1 MPLDTIRWIVAAA
14 ADKSPFPTMPQRKQG
29 RDPHDDLL
37 DKFPNLVQLSRGP
50 RSRMPTACTQHA
62 VRINDLQKAE
72 EAKRRK
78 NVNKAGRIR
87 ADHTT
92 GEKGR
97 DSSHSLVSPGEPRLD
112 SLSVD
117 HLSQR
122 SAQAGTWV
130 SSQGAADMRTRFT
143 ELC

>member
-1 MPLDTIRWIVAAA
+1 
-14 ADKSPFPTMPQRKQG
+14 
-29 RDPHDDLL
+29 
-37 DKFPNLVQLSRGP
+37 
-50 RSRMPTACTQHA
+50 MPTACTQHA

-78 NVNKAGRIR
+78 NVNRAGRIR

-122 SAQAGTWV
+122 SAQAGSLGQLSRRSRHEDTFHRALLTHNV
-130 SSQGAADMRTRFT
+130 ATV
-143 ELC
+143 C